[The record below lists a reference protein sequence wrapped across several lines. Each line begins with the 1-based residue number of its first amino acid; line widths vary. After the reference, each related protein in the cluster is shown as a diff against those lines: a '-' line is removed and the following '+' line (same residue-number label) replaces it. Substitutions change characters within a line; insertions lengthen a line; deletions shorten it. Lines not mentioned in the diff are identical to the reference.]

1 MKWSPQDAMK
11 AYLHTLQL
19 CKTHFNDQ
27 DCTLGTRNLI
37 QPQCMEFI
45 SALAAGNQ
53 AKLMVQITSDQ
64 GITPLTI
71 ALAVAAK
78 HTKARFICILHQL
91 QDIEDC
97 KAQLS
102 CYNLKDVV
110 ELVHGDPCEVIM
122 GFKNIDFAVIDC
134 KLEDYLRLFKI
145 IDVNPRG
152 SVVVASNLER
162 RRNGASFG
170 EVVKGRKGVEYVTR
184 SIGEGMELT
193 RIRLCCKPQKKKY
206 KRFHVT
212 FES

>member
-27 DCTLGTRNLI
+27 YCTLGTRNLI
-37 QPQCMEFI
+37 QPHWMEFI

-71 ALAVAAK
+71 ALA
-78 HTKARFICILHQL
+78 F
-91 QDIEDC
+91 
-97 KAQLS
+97 
-102 CYNLKDVV
+102 
-110 ELVHGDPCEVIM
+110 VHGNPCEVIM

-134 KLEDYLRLFKI
+134 KFEDYMRLFKI
-145 IDVNPRG
+145 IDMNPRG
-152 SVVVASNLER
+152 SIVVVSNLER

-170 EVVKGRKGVEYVTR
+170 EVIKGRKGVECVTR

-193 RIRLCCKPQKKKY
+193 RIGLSCKSQKKRY